1 MRMAKYPI
9 AEYPISKAQ
18 RMAIEALGLN
28 AETFAEAEAAFAE
41 RGLIVKS
48 QRQGRKSV
56 PAITLMST
64 EGGAM
69 NADGEGD
76 SWDIDYKD
84 YDKDAIAE
92 WMS

>member
-1 MRMAKYPI
+1 MT
-9 AEYPISKAQ
+9 EYPMGKVQ
-18 RMAIEALGLN
+18 RMVIEALELN
-28 AETFAEAEAAFAE
+28 SDSFSEAEELFVQ
-41 RGLIVKS
+41 RGLIVKAV
-48 QRQGRKSV
+48 RQGRKSV
-56 PAITLMST
+56 PSITLMST
-64 EGGAM
+64 EGCSM